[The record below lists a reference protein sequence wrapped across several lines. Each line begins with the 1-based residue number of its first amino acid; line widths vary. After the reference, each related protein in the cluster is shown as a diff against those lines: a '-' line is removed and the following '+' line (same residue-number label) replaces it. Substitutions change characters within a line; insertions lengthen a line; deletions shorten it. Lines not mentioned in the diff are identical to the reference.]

1 MSVLRRVRKI
11 PEWKIKEVEFLA
23 DLLRK
28 YYVVAIADLTKLPTA
43 QLQQIRKAL
52 RKKVFMRVSKNTL
65 MRIAIDKVLNEKHGL
80 EKLKEYL
87 EGSNIFLFTNINPF
101 ELYMLLEKYKIPTYA
116 KPGDVV
122 DREVVIPAGNTGIPP
137 GPILSTFGKLKIPT
151 KIQEGT
157 IWIAKDTVVAKPGDK
172 ISPELA
178 SILQKLDIKPLE
190 VGVKLKVAYA
200 DGLVFKAED
209 LKLDL
214 EKYRSDIAEAYLNA
228 LKLGVEVAFPEPEIL
243 KPTITKAYI
252 SALAVAVE
260 AAFITDE
267 TAEYVLA
274 KYIGIA
280 YALASQIS
288 QLAPELGLE
297 VAPVQAPQ
305 AKPEEKEEEK
315 KEEEEEKKEEVTEE
329 EIAAGLESLFG

>member
-1 MSVLRRVRKI
+1 MLKRVRKI
-11 PEWKIKEVEFLA
+11 PEWKIREVEFLA

-28 YYVVAIADLTKLPTA
+28 YDVIAIANLTKLPTA

-52 RKKVFMRVSKNTL
+52 RKKVLMKVSKNTL
-65 MRIAIDKVLNEKHGL
+65 MRKAIDKVLNEKPGL

-101 ELYMLLEKYKIPTYA
+101 ELYMLLEKYKIPTYV
-116 KPGDVV
+116 KPGEVV

-157 IWIAKDTVVAKPGDK
+157 VWVAKDTVVAKPGDK
-172 ISPELA
+172 ISSELA

-190 VGVKLKVAYA
+190 VGVKLKAAYA
-200 DGLVFKAED
+200 DGLVFKVED
-209 LKLDL
+209 LKLDF

-243 KPTITKAYI
+243 KLIITKAHVA
-252 SALAVAVE
+252 ALAIAAE
-260 AAFITDE
+260 ATFITDE
-267 TAEYVLA
+267 TAKYVLA
-274 KYIGIA
+274 KYVGIA
-280 YALASQIS
+280 YALASQVS

-297 VAPVQAPQ
+297 VATVKASQ
-305 AKPEEKEEEK
+305 AKPEEKEGR
-315 KEEEEEKKEEVTEE
+315 KEEERKEEVSEE

>member
-1 MSVLRRVRKI
+1 MLKRVRKI
-11 PEWKIKEVEFLA
+11 PEWKIREVEFLA
-23 DLLRK
+23 GLLKK
-28 YYVVAIADLTKLPTA
+28 YSVVAIADLTKLPTA

-52 RKKVFMRVSKNTL
+52 RNKVFMRVSKNTL
-65 MRIAIDKVLNEKHGL
+65 MRIAIDKIVHEKPGL
-80 EKLKEYL
+80 EKLKEFL

-116 KPGDVV
+116 KPGDIV
-122 DREVVIPAGNTGIPP
+122 DREVVIPSGNTGIPP

-157 IWIAKDTVVAKPGDK
+157 IWITKDTVVAKPGDK

-200 DGLVFKAED
+200 DGLIFKAED

-214 EKYRSDIAEAYLNA
+214 DRYRSEIAEAYINA
-228 LKLGVEVAFPEPEIL
+228 LKIGVEVAFPEPEIL
-243 KPTITKAYI
+243 KLTLAKAYI
-252 SALAVAVE
+252 SALAIAAE
-260 AAFITDE
+260 TAFITAE
-267 TAEYVLA
+267 TAEYVFA
-274 KYIGIA
+274 KYVSIA
-280 YALASQIS
+280 YALAAQIS
-288 QLAPELGLE
+288 QIAPELGLE
-297 VAPVQAPQ
+297 IAAPTAIMPPTEE
-305 AKPEEKEEEK
+305 KKEEKEEEK
-315 KEEEEEKKEEVTEE
+315 KEEVAEE